1 MSLISCAQMVGKPRI
16 ASDPAAAPAI
26 AAAPFNSV
34 RRFSFFAGFA
44 AVPAGSEVN
53 VLLAPSDMATLVGY
67 DERSHRSPLTG
78 CLCDQLRAKLGAGFC
93 EVKLEVKIRRINA
106 ANGSGRCI
114 GFWQHRTRRRQDV
127 YTRRRAWACRP
138 V

>member
-16 ASDPAAAPAI
+16 ASDPAAAPAT

-34 RRFSFFAGFA
+34 RRLSFFAGFA

-53 VLLAPSDMATLVGY
+53 VLLAPSDMATLIGY

-78 CLCDQLRAKLGAGFC
+78 CLCDQLRVRLGAGFC
-93 EVKLEVKIRRINA
+93 EVKWELKFRRITA
-106 ANGSGRCI
+106 VNGSGCCFV
-114 GFWQHRTRRRQDV
+114 FWH
-127 YTRRRAWACRP
+127 P
-138 V
+138 E